1 MRVYRVFFFICSP
14 VDGHLGCFHVLAVV
28 NSVAVSVGVHA
39 SFQMEVSPDT
49 CPGGGLLD
57 HTAVLFLVS

>member
-1 MRVYRVFFFICSP
+1 M
-14 VDGHLGCFHVLAVV
+14 DGHLGCFHVLAVV